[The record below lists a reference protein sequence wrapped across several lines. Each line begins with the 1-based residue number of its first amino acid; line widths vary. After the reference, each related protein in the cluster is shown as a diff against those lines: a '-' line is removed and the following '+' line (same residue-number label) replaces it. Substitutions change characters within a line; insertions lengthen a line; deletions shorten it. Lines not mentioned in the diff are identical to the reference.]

1 MILCA
6 LPEYMFG
13 KNGIPEITGVR
24 HRPAEEMTV
33 KKILACILM
42 ILLLCMTA
50 LPAFAAEEEPYFLSN
65 PASATYPEGAVAMY
79 SCKAFG
85 NNLTFEWYLVYEGN
99 TYPLSAA
106 DGSQPWA
113 AHTTN
118 MGVTTNG
125 MESLCFFEG
134 ILPGLSGAELYCVV
148 EDGHYSVRSTTAV
161 INVGGS
167 AMPPQINVVGSMEV
181 WQGDLCDLYC
191 GVTANGSES
200 YSYLW
205 YKTDTGRL
213 QDIIAVDRGDAT
225 ADTLSVDTSVTGL
238 SYYVCLVT
246 GSGGGSVY
254 SPVIPVLVMERPQAP
269 QLLTKS
275 LPEATVGESYYAKLE
290 STGTDVQFYEY
301 YAPGEYDSLESI
313 GLTMS
318 AEGEIDGVPKKAGE
332 YSIALCAGN
341 VSGEAVLKWT
351 FVVKD
356 PAALEVVSSEQSS
369 VASSIAAS
377 SVASASADTGKSD
390 SGSVSQSNAIAASRK
405 PTLKPAGAAD
415 ASSAESVQESVL
427 TGVASESGTVKP
439 DSAGAEAKGF
449 PWWGILLAAL
459 VAAGAGAGV
468 VLLITKKKKKR

>member
-1 MILCA
+1 
-6 LPEYMFG
+6 MFG

-42 ILLLCMTA
+42 ILLLCMA
-50 LPAFAAEEEPYFLSN
+50 VLPVFAAEEEPYFLSN
-65 PASATYPEGAVAMY
+65 PASATYPEGAVALY
-79 SCKAFG
+79 TCKAFG
-85 NNLTFEWYLVYEGN
+85 SNLTFEWYLVYEGT

-125 MESLCFFEG
+125 MESFCFFEG

-161 INVGGS
+161 ISVGGS

-246 GSGGGSVY
+246 GSGGGSAY

-341 VSGEAVLKWT
+341 VSGESVLKWT

-356 PAALEVVSSEQSS
+356 PVSS
-369 VASSIAAS
+369 AAS
-377 SVASASADTGKSD
+377 STAVSSAASASSNSGKSGKTD
-390 SGSVSQSNAIAASRK
+390 SSSASQSNDAAVSRK

-439 DSAGAEAKGF
+439 DSVGAEAKGF
-449 PWWGILLAAL
+449 PWWGILLTA
-459 VAAGAGAGV
+459 VAAAGMGAGV
-468 VLLITKKKKKR
+468 VLLTAKRKKNK

>member
-1 MILCA
+1 M
-6 LPEYMFG
+6 
-13 KNGIPEITGVR
+13 
-24 HRPAEEMTV
+24 
-33 KKILACILM
+33 
-42 ILLLCMTA
+42 
-50 LPAFAAEEEPYFLSN
+50 
-65 PASATYPEGAVAMY
+65 
-79 SCKAFG
+79 
-85 NNLTFEWYLVYEGN
+85 
-99 TYPLSAA
+99 
-106 DGSQPWA
+106 
-113 AHTTN
+113 
-118 MGVTTNG
+118 
-125 MESLCFFEG
+125 
-134 ILPGLSGAELYCVV
+134 
-148 EDGHYSVRSTTAV
+148 
-161 INVGGS
+161 
-167 AMPPQINVVGSMEV
+167 
-181 WQGDLCDLYC
+181 
-191 GVTANGSES
+191 
-200 YSYLW
+200 
-205 YKTDTGRL
+205 
-213 QDIIAVDRGDAT
+213 
-225 ADTLSVDTSVTGL
+225 
-238 SYYVCLVT
+238 
-246 GSGGGSVY
+246 
-254 SPVIPVLVMERPQAP
+254 
-269 QLLTKS
+269 
-275 LPEATVGESYYAKLE
+275 GESYYAKLE

-356 PAALEVVSSEQSS
+356 PAAMEVVSSEQSS

-449 PWWGILLAAL
+449 PWWSILLAAL

-468 VLLITKKKKKR
+468 VLLTTKKKKKR

>member
-1 MILCA
+1 M
-6 LPEYMFG
+6 
-13 KNGIPEITGVR
+13 
-24 HRPAEEMTV
+24 
-33 KKILACILM
+33 KKIFACILM
-42 ILLLCMTA
+42 ILLLCMAA
-50 LPAFAAEEEPYFLSN
+50 LPAFAAGEEPYILSN

-79 SCKAFG
+79 TCKAFG
-85 NNLTFEWYLVYEGN
+85 TNLTFEWYLVYEG
-99 TYPLSAA
+99 TAYPLSAA

-113 AHTTN
+113 AHATN
-118 MGVTTNG
+118 IGVTTNG
-125 MESLCFFEG
+125 MESFCFFEG

-161 INVGGS
+161 ISVGGG

-181 WQGDLCDLYC
+181 WRDDICSLYC

-213 QDIIAVDRGDAT
+213 QDIRAVDRGDAT
-225 ADTLSVDTSVTGL
+225 ADTLSVDTSTAGL

-246 GSGGGSVY
+246 GSGGGSAY

-301 YAPGEYDSLESI
+301 YAPGEYDTLESI

-318 AEGEIDGVPKKAGE
+318 AEGEITGVPKKAGE

-341 VSGEAVLKWT
+341 TSGESVLKWT
-351 FVVKD
+351 FVVKE
-356 PAALEVVSSEQSS
+356 PAVKEPVSSAVSS
-369 VASSIAAS
+369 TASSAAAS
-377 SVASASADTGKSD
+377 SDASASADSGKSEKTD
-390 SGSVSQSNAIAASRK
+390 SGSALQSNDASASRK

-415 ASSAESVQESVL
+415 ASSADSVKESTPAGTVPESETVIPD
-427 TGVASESGTVKP
+427 TIGAESES
-439 DSAGAEAKGF
+439 F
-449 PWWGILLAAL
+449 PWWGILLAA
-459 VAAGAGAGV
+459 VAAAGVGAGV
-468 VLLITKKKKKR
+468 VLLTTRRKKEK